1 MSVVYRIN
9 SHLRKKLHEPFG
21 VLIKG
26 SLSENKEK
34 LDEIIKKYQPSI
46 LISVGDMVS
55 RELSEHNYN
64 PKLII
69 IDNRCMR
76 KKIASR
82 EFPISNIVHA
92 RNPPGTITEEAIKAI
107 VDALETEKR
116 TEIIVDG
123 EEDLLSL
130 IAVLHAPEK
139 ALVIYGQPKEGLVV
153 IKVTKNKKT
162 EVKKILKDM
171 KSLRKTK

>member
-1 MSVVYRIN
+1 MSVMYRIN

-21 VLIKG
+21 ILLKG
-26 SLSENKEK
+26 SVIENKEK
-34 LDEIIKKYQPSI
+34 LDEIIKKIQPVI

-55 RELSEHNYN
+55 RELSEQKYN
-64 PKLII
+64 PKIII

-76 KKIASR
+76 KKITPKK
-82 EFPISNIVHA
+82 FPISNIVYT
-92 RNPPGTITEEAIKAI
+92 RNPPGTITKEAIKAI
-107 VDALETEKR
+107 TDAIVNDKR

-130 IAVLHAPEK
+130 IAVSQAPEK

-153 IKVTKNKKT
+153 IKVTKNKKA

>member
-1 MSVVYRIN
+1 MSVAHRIN

-26 SLSENKEK
+26 SLTENKEK
-34 LDEIIKKYQPSI
+34 LDEIIRKYQPSI

-55 RELSEHNYN
+55 RDLSDHNYN
-64 PKLII
+64 PKIII

-76 KKIASR
+76 KKITPR
-82 EFPISNIVHA
+82 KFPVSKVVHV
-92 RNPPGTITEEAIKAI
+92 RNPPGTITEESIKAI
-107 VDALETEKR
+107 IDALETDNR
-116 TEIIVDG
+116 TEIVVDG

-130 IAVLHAPEK
+130 IAVLQAPKK

-153 IKVTKNKKT
+153 IKVTENKKT

-171 KSLRKTK
+171 KPLRKTK